1 MVEMYMLWIVGG
13 TVMVQMYM
21 LRNVDGTIMV
31 HMYMLWNVGG
41 TVIMVHMH
49 MLWNVGGAVMLH
61 STCCGMGGTV
71 VVVACMTFAF
81 RCPHFLEFLKLPSF
95 RGLFVGIFL
104 NKIVVHSKHIFY
116 YLFKNTVTEI

>member
-1 MVEMYMLWIVGG
+1 MLWNVGG
-13 TVMVQMYM
+13 TVVIVQMHM
-21 LRNVDGTIMV
+21 LWNVGGTVMV

-49 MLWNVGGAVMLH
+49 MLWNVGGTVVMVHIHMFWDVGGTVMLH

-95 RGLFVGIFL
+95 RSILLAYF
-104 NKIVVHSKHIFY
+104 
-116 YLFKNTVTEI
+116 